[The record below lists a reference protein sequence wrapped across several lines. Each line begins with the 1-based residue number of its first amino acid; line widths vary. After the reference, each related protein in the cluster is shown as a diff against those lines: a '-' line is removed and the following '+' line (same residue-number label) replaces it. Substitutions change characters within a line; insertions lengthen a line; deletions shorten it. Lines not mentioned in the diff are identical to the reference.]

1 MSACPSCNTDYAAG
15 TRWCSICHTNV
26 INPEIGRLSSPGKRL
41 GAYVLDVFIPLV
53 LLVFFYSSQI
63 AEALVN
69 DDSVGAISIVCIVLL
84 VIYVAVSLILFAK
97 GGTIGKKLLGIRVV
111 KENGLRASFFT
122 MLIREWI
129 GKSISAL
136 VLSLGFLWILIDKE
150 NQGWHDKLMSTYVV
164 SDFSGQE

>member
-1 MSACPSCNTDYAAG
+1 MG
-15 TRWCSICHTNV
+15 
-26 INPEIGRLSSPGKRL
+26 
-41 GAYVLDVFIPLV
+41 
-53 LLVFFYSSQI
+53 
-63 AEALVN
+63 
-69 DDSVGAISIVCIVLL
+69 DDSVGAISTVCIVLL

-111 KENGLRASFFT
+111 KENGLRAGFFT

-136 VLSLGFLWILIDKE
+136 VLSLGFLWILFDKE

-164 SDFSGQE
+164 SD